1 MAVTNTYFTT
11 VDVVRD
17 NSNIH
22 ENVDGSIIKV
32 SMIRT
37 QDLYFESVLGTPLF
51 NKIISDIQGA
61 GLSGNYLTLMDSYIL
76 PAYFAY
82 VEYMTIPH
90 VLTQIRNK
98 TVGTS
103 NDSDIQS
110 TTEEGMNYLREKA
123 LIVARKYQDRLYNH
137 LCDDAGTM
145 YPEFTQAITDKEE
158 IKPQDGRTGSFSF
171 ISGR

>member
-1 MAVTNTYFTT
+1 MAVENIYFTT
-11 VDVVRD
+11 VDTVRD

-22 ENVDGSIIKV
+22 ENVEGSIIKV

-37 QDLYFESVLGTPLF
+37 QALYFESVLGTPLYD
-51 NKIISDIQGA
+51 KILADIKA
-61 GLSGNYLTLMDSYIL
+61 DTLTGNYLTLMDSYIL
-76 PAYFAY
+76 PCYFAY

-110 TTEEGMNYLREKA
+110 TSEEGMNYLREKA
-123 LIVARKYQDRLYNH
+123 LIVARKYQERLYNY
-137 LCDDAGTM
+137 LCEDNGTNF
-145 YPEFTQAITDKEE
+145 PEFTQSITDKDE
-158 IKPQDGRTGSFSF
+158 IKPQNGRTGSFSF
-171 ISGR
+171 INGL